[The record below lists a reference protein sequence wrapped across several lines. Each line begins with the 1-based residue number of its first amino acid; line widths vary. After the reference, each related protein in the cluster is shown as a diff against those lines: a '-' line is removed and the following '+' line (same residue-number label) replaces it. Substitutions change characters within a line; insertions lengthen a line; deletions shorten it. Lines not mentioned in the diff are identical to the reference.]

1 MSPKILVPTD
11 DPEGKHVAPHFGR
24 AAYFAVFDLDDV
36 GTLISS
42 TVHENTGSHR
52 GGKGHAHDNVMAL
65 SPQVV
70 IVGGMGPRGIRSF
83 QDAGVAVLKA
93 DSNEVE
99 KILESYSKGLLSE
112 LTEGCSDA
120 HHK

>member
-1 MSPKILVPTD
+1 MTPRVLVPTD

-24 AAYFAVFDLDDV
+24 AHYFAVFELDNL
-36 GTLISS
+36 GTMISNE
-42 TVHENTGSHR
+42 VHANTGAHR
-52 GGKGHAHDNVMAL
+52 GGKGHAHDNVLAL
-65 SPQVV
+65 SPRVV

-93 DSNEVE
+93 DNIDVE
-99 KILESYSKGLLSE
+99 KVLESYSKGKLPE
-112 LTEGCSDA
+112 LTEGCADA